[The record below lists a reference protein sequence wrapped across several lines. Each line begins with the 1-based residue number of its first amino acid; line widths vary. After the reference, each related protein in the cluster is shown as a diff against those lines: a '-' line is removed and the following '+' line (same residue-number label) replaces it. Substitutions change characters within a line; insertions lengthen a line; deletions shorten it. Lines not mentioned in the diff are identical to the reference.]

1 MDNFFTCFTLIT
13 IGSATALL
21 IAILVLYFH
30 NRSIIKEK
38 DRVIYRRLQEQD
50 SLTREL
56 EQVQMEKDVI
66 EQTLD
71 VGAYHS
77 GDRWGCGRSGVLE
90 NYNYKLT
97 SMVWFFISIVNVVF
111 SKKSNPNRPS

>member
-21 IAILVLYFH
+21 IAILVLYFR
-30 NRSIIKEK
+30 NRSILKEK

-56 EQVQMEKDVI
+56 EKVQMEKDVI

-71 VGAYHS
+71 
-77 GDRWGCGRSGVLE
+77 
-90 NYNYKLT
+90 K
-97 SMVWFFISIVNVVF
+97 FISQLTVQ
-111 SKKSNPNRPS
+111 SESNQIQQNNK

>member
-1 MDNFFTCFTLIT
+1 MDNFFTCFTLMA

-21 IAILVLYFH
+21 IAILALCFR

-56 EQVQMEKDVI
+56 EKVRTEKDAI

-71 VGAYHS
+71 
-77 GDRWGCGRSGVLE
+77 RFI
-90 NYNYKLT
+90 NQLT
-97 SMVWFFISIVNVVF
+97 DQSETNN
-111 SKKSNPNRPS
+111 KSNSKIINEYI